1 METFDAWFDRT
12 LTESDVAIGITDP
25 ALARRLVTLLEA
37 TSTSTST
44 SPGSR
49 APAQLDAA

>member
-1 METFDAWFDRT
+1 METFEAWFDRT
-12 LTESDVAIGITDP
+12 IAESDVAVGITDP
-25 ALARRLVTLLEA
+25 AMARRLVTLLEA
-37 TSTSTST
+37 TST